1 MKLNLK
7 LTDFDGPLDLLL
19 VLIKENKMEIENID
33 INIIAI
39 QYLDFIYTQKNIQID
54 ESSEYLLMASTL
66 LWMKSKTILNSTIK
80 LSDNEQQQL
89 FLEKQKLINQI
100 LLYKKYKD
108 VSKKLNILW
117 DKRSTMVAKQD
128 DDIEDILHKKIPN
141 SYYLLPK
148 SMNLNI
154 LYTSLVNA
162 YEKWKIKI
170 FNNQKIFVQEVSAEQ
185 VEAEIQSI
193 FQKYKDIKKYS
204 LTDFIQLIDS
214 QHLSDQYLIT
224 CFICLLDLAKN
235 NKIKLNQ
242 KTFDDEI
249 YIDVL

>member
-1 MKLNLK
+1 
-7 LTDFDGPLDLLL
+7 
-19 VLIKENKMEIENID
+19 
-33 INIIAI
+33 
-39 QYLDFIYTQKNIQID
+39 
-54 ESSEYLLMASTL
+54 
-66 LWMKSKTILNSTIK
+66 
-80 LSDNEQQQL
+80 
-89 FLEKQKLINQI
+89 
-100 LLYKKYKD
+100 
-108 VSKKLNILW
+108 
-117 DKRSTMVAKQD
+117 MVAKQD